1 MSDQFLLTLLKT
13 RFMAQDIFD
22 KIKKNR
28 GPLGQYSKGVHGYFT
43 FPKLEGEI
51 GNKMIF
57 RGKEC
62 LVWSVNNYLGL
73 ANHPEVRKADADASA
88 QWGLAYPMGSRMM
101 TGQTSEHEAL
111 ESEIS
116 EFMEKEDT
124 ILLNFGYQGMVSAI
138 DSIVDR
144 NDVIVYDSESHAC
157 ILDGMR
163 LHAGKRFVFKHNDME
178 SFDKQ
183 MERATKYAEQTG
195 GGILVIT
202 EGVFGMAGDQGK
214 LKELVEFR
222 KSGKYDFRLFVDDA
236 HGFGTVGK
244 RGQGAG
250 EEQGVHDE
258 IDVLFGT
265 FAKSMASIGA
275 FVCAEVCAEEHIIEF
290 LRYNMRSQVFA
301 KSLPMPLV
309 VGARKRLELL
319 RDQPEHK
326 EKLWTI
332 ASNLQKGLVDS
343 GFDIGVTNS
352 AVTPVFLQGNL
363 AEATN
368 LTFDLRENYNIF
380 CSIVIY
386 PVVPKDVIMLR
397 LIPTASHTLE
407 DVQYTIETFKTMKR
421 KLDAGEYQSEE
432 MATVEVDTKK

>member
-1 MSDQFLLTLLKT
+1 MFPVDKKY
-13 RFMAQDIFD
+13 FMTHDIYT
-22 KIKKNR
+22 KIRKNR
-28 GPLGQYSKGVHGYFT
+28 GPLGEYSKVAHGYFT

-51 GNKMIF
+51 SNRMVF

-73 ANHPEVRKADADASA
+73 ANHPEIRKVDAEAA
-88 QWGLAYPMGSRMM
+88 EKWGLAYPMGSRMM

-111 ESEIS
+111 EAEIS
-116 EFMEKEDT
+116 DFMEKEDT

-138 DSIVDR
+138 DSLVDR

-163 LHAGKRFVFKHNDME
+163 LHVGKRFVFQHNDMA

-183 MERATKYAEQTG
+183 MERATKIVEQTG

-202 EGVFGMAGDQGK
+202 EGVFGMAGDQGL
-214 LKELVEFR
+214 LKEIVDFR
-222 KSGKYDFRLFVDDA
+222 KSGKYEFRLFVDDA
-236 HGFGTVGK
+236 HGFGTVGEK
-244 RGQGAG
+244 GQGSG
-250 EEQGVHDE
+250 EAQGVHDE

-275 FVCAEVCAEEHIIEF
+275 FICAEENIVEF

-319 RDQPEHK
+319 RTQPEHK
-326 EKLWTI
+326 ANLWKV
-332 ASNLQKGLVDS
+332 ASALQDGLKKV
-343 GFDIGVTNS
+343 GFDIGATNS
-352 AVTPVFLQGNL
+352 VVTPVFLSGTV

-368 LTFDLRENYNIF
+368 ITFDLREHHNIF
-380 CSIVIY
+380 CSMVVY
-386 PVVPKDVIMLR
+386 PVVPKGTIMLR
-397 LIPTASHTLE
+397 LIPTAVHTLE
-407 DVQYTIETFKTMKR
+407 DVDYTIQAFLKIKE
-421 KLDAGEYQSEE
+421 KLDNGEYSNLEF
-432 MATVEVDTKK
+432 ADVELDKK